1 MLINYLHTYPLKTR
15 KILAFSK
22 WEECHKLLEIDGIAD
37 PSPKDKE
44 QMNQLRN
51 TINKFS

>member
-22 WEECHKLLEIDGIAD
+22 WEECHKLLEIEN

-44 QMNQLRN
+44 RMNQLRN